1 VEFRVTVGLGQDSV
15 EVATLEGRAAALQQ
29 HVAALPDGGGAV
41 VVVDLVKAAAQL
53 VVNVD
58 AGDALA
64 AAAQALQLADEGLQ
78 AAGLDAPGSVVTVE
92 AEAVPHRR
100 RTRSCGRTPPTA
112 HPDTGDAAGITQA
125 RQPADRPRA
134 RGRPASSTPCNPA
147 V

>member
-1 VEFRVTVGLGQDSV
+1 MEFRVTVGLGQDSV

-29 HVAALPDGGGAV
+29 HVAALPAGGGGV

-64 AAAQALQLADEGLQ
+64 AAARALQLADEGLQ

-92 AEAVPHRR
+92 AEAVPAPAQDQVLRPH
-100 RTRSCGRTPPTA
+100 PA
-112 HPDTGDAAGITQA
+112 HGAP
-125 RQPADRPRA
+125 
-134 RGRPASSTPCNPA
+134 
-147 V
+147 